1 MNSRSKCQGI
11 KADWFQEK
19 TEDAVLVPKL
29 QAGSDIDKKEH
40 MLQSQLNQPEI
51 QQPPENG
58 TCRECRVKMA
68 QIDNLELELID
79 QEGKA
84 RRHEEAAITK
94 ERHAQSAYVDE
105 VRKKLSTRINE
116 LEAQQSGQI
125 GTSEHPV
132 AQRRPTHYY
141 CEDCCWWQMELK
153 EARGKIRDSERKASR
168 RKDQFCG
175 LEYQLDESQARSR
188 VLREDL
194 NAANEEIARLRA
206 ELGLRTSK
214 L

>member
-1 MNSRSKCQGI
+1 LKPKGQNTR
-11 KADWFQEK
+11 ADQFQEK
-19 TEDAVLVPKL
+19 PEDAVSMPKP
-29 QAGSDIDKKEH
+29 QTGSHIEKQDQKHE
-40 MLQSQLNQPEI
+40 SQLDEPES
-51 QQPPENG
+51 QQTPENG
-58 TCRECRVKMA
+58 ACRDCRVKMA
-68 QIDNLELELID
+68 QIDNLELELRD
-79 QEGKA
+79 QGEKA
-84 RRHEEAAITK
+84 KRREEAAITK

-105 VRKKLSTRINE
+105 VRKELSTRINE

-132 AQRRPTHYY
+132 AQPRPTHYY

-153 EARGKIRDSERKASR
+153 AAREKIRDSERKVSR
-168 RKDQFCG
+168 RKDQIRG
-175 LEYQLDESQARSR
+175 LEYEVDESQERSR

-194 NAANEEIARLRA
+194 NAVNEEIARLRA